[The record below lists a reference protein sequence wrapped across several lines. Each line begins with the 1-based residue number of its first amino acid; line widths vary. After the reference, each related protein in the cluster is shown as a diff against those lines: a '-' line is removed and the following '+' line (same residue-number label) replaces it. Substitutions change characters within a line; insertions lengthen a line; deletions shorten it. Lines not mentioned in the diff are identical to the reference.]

1 MAYNHRYHGHN
12 TGQDDKSKGPTT
24 YFHHTDVESAEA
36 ILQTGVIRQS
46 RGGGGD
52 AVYGDGTYL
61 TRLGP
66 KRSAGEIARNNW
78 DGLAGRYWET
88 MEGAGRTDATIAIEM
103 PAHEAQKV
111 ERLPDRRDI
120 HLYPGD
126 LSLHNKNPRIYIR
139 DQNGKAREYT
149 REFQ

>member
-1 MAYNHRYHGHN
+1 MAYYRRQNSD
-12 TGQDDKSKGPTT
+12 QDDRPKGPTT
-24 YFHHTDVESAEA
+24 YFHHTNVEHAEA
-36 ILQTGVIRQS
+36 ILRDGVIRQS

-78 DGLAGRYWET
+78 DGLSGNHWEA
-88 MEGAGRTDATIAIEM
+88 MEDAGRTDATIAIEM
-103 PAHEAQKV
+103 PAHEASKV
-111 ERLPDRRDI
+111 ERLPERRDI

-126 LSLHNKNPRIYIR
+126 LNLHNKNHRIYIR
-139 DQNGKAREYT
+139 DQNGKAKEYT
-149 REFQ
+149 HEFN